1 MSRFPT
7 LRSLGIALAVV
18 ALPLMAGCGGVS
30 QEEMD
35 ALEKQH
41 QTTVAS
47 RSRAC
52 DARDIGNE
60 QQVDVLFP
68 FMVAANIFYSH
79 KWPQRRRYS
88 VGTGR

>member
-35 ALEKQH
+35 ALEKRR
-41 QTTVAS
+41 QTTVAAEQKVS
-47 RSRAC
+47 ELKA
-52 DARDIGNE
+52 DKARLERKLAERQATDKALR
-60 QQVDVLFP
+60 DKL
-68 FMVAANIFYSH
+68 AATKRNLAN
-79 KWPQRRRYS
+79 
-88 VGTGR
+88 

>member
-41 QTTVAS
+41 QTTVAAEQKV
-47 RSRAC
+47 RAE
-52 DARDIGNE
+52 G
-60 QQVDVLFP
+60 
-68 FMVAANIFYSH
+68 
-79 KWPQRRRYS
+79 
-88 VGTGR
+88 

>member
-35 ALEKQH
+35 ALEKQR
-41 QTTVAS
+41 QTTVAAEQKVS
-47 RSRAC
+47 ELKA
-52 DARDIGNE
+52 DKARLERKLAERQATNKALRDK
-60 QQVDVLFP
+60 L
-68 FMVAANIFYSH
+68 AATKRNLAN
-79 KWPQRRRYS
+79 
-88 VGTGR
+88 